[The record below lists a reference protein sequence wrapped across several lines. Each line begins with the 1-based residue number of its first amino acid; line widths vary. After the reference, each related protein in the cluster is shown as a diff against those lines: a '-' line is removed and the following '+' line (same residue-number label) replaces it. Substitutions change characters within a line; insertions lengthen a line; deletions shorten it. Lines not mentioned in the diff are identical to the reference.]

1 MRLNTPVVIS
11 ALIFA
16 LGLILHKFYL
26 WVPASVFVAGLVWL
40 VLGGFAL
47 SNKRG
52 SNVGASE
59 GLKLVVNLIGL
70 YATIGQLACIGLLIW
85 WFFDS

>member
-1 MRLNTPVVIS
+1 MRLNTSVLIS
-11 ALIFA
+11 ALTFA
-16 LGLILHKFYL
+16 VGLIWHKFYL

-40 VLGGFAL
+40 ALGGFAS

-52 SNVGASE
+52 ANAAVSE
-59 GLKLVVNLIGL
+59 VLKLVVNLIGF

-85 WFFDS
+85 WVTL

>member
-1 MRLNTPVVIS
+1 MRLNTSVAIS
-11 ALIFA
+11 AVIFA
-16 LGLILHKFYL
+16 VGLIWQKFHL

-40 VLGGFAL
+40 ALRVFAS

-52 SNVGASE
+52 SNSAVSE

-70 YATIGQLACIGLLIW
+70 YAIIGQFACIGLLIW
-85 WFFDS
+85 WVVGS